1 MRRFCLL
8 LLLFALSIG
17 TWAQRTV
24 VSGIVTN
31 SQTGR
36 PIAGANVAV
45 VGGTTT
51 VVTNADG
58 FFTLKFNETANAIR
72 VSHLG
77 FQTSTQH
84 LPANTQQPLS
94 IALKP
99 AVIMLQEIVVT
110 KDNARSIVEAAI
122 SKIPDNYSKQPEI
135 LEGFYR
141 ETAMK
146 RQHFIYIAEGVID
159 MYKTSYN
166 RSVHQDRV
174 AIRKGRR
181 LMSPRQGDTLGVKV
195 MGGPVQ
201 PIQLDIVKNREF
213 LLNNEEL
220 DHYHFS
226 FDKQEK
232 IDGRQQFV
240 VRLEPRGEWEYALYH
255 GHLYIDCE
263 TLAFTRA
270 DLSLDMSD
278 REKATRLMLIR
289 KPSGVRFRP
298 KELSTL
304 IDYRQE
310 GGVTRVSYIRNV
322 FRFNCDWKRRLFAT
336 SFAATCE
343 MVVTNRH
350 SNDARPIKGRESFD
364 SRDMFYDK
372 VEYFKDPAF
381 WEDYNIIEP
390 TESLDKAVNRLLKRM
405 K

>member
-1 MRRFCLL
+1 MKRICLFIL
-8 LLLFALSIG
+8 IIVASIG
-17 TWAQRTV
+17 AYAQRTV
-24 VSGIVTN
+24 VSGTVTN

-77 FQTSTQH
+77 FQTSTQP

-122 SKIPDNYSKQPEI
+122 SKIPNNYSKQPEI

-146 RQHFIYIAEGVID
+146 RQHFIYVAEGVID
-159 MYKTSYN
+159 MYKTPYN

-201 PIQLDIVKNREF
+201 PIQLDIVKNKEF
-213 LLNNEEL
+213 LFNNEEL

-226 FDKQEK
+226 FDKQEI

-289 KPSGVRFRP
+289 KPSGVIFRP
-298 KELSTL
+298 RELSTL

-336 SFAATCE
+336 SFTATCE
-343 MVVTNRH
+343 MVVTNFHNGDGR
-350 SNDARPIKGRESFD
+350 AIKGRNTFD
-364 SRDMFYDK
+364 SRDMFFDK

-381 WEDYNIIEP
+381 WEYYNIIEP
-390 TESLDKAVNRLLKRM
+390 TESLDKAVNRLLK
-405 K
+405 KIK

>member
-1 MRRFCLL
+1 MRRICLL
-8 LLLFALSIG
+8 LLIFVLSIG
-17 TWAQRTV
+17 VWAQRTV
-24 VSGIVTN
+24 VSGTVTN

-58 FFTLKFNETANAIR
+58 FFTLKFDEMANAIR

-77 FQTSTQH
+77 FQTSIQH
-84 LPANTQQPLS
+84 LSANTQQPLS

-146 RQHFIYIAEGVID
+146 RQHFIYVAEGVID

-201 PIQLDIVKNREF
+201 PIQLDIVKNRDF
-213 LLNNEEL
+213 LFNNEEL

-226 FDKQEK
+226 FDKQEM

-240 VRLEPRGEWEYALYH
+240 VRLEPRGNWEYALYH

-298 KELSTL
+298 RELSTL

-350 SNDARPIKGRESFD
+350 SGDARPIKGRESFD

-381 WEDYNIIEP
+381 WEGYNIIEP
-390 TESLDKAVNRLLKRM
+390 TESLDKAVNRLLKKM

>member
-1 MRRFCLL
+1 MKRICLFIL
-8 LLLFALSIG
+8 IIVASIG
-17 TWAQRTV
+17 AYAQRTV
-24 VSGIVTN
+24 VSGTVTN

-77 FQTSTQH
+77 FQTSTQP

-122 SKIPDNYSKQPEI
+122 SKIPNNYSKQPEI

-146 RQHFIYIAEGVID
+146 RQHFIYVAEGVID
-159 MYKTSYN
+159 MYKTPYN

-201 PIQLDIVKNREF
+201 PIQLDIVKNKDF
-213 LLNNEEL
+213 LFNNEEL

-226 FDKQEK
+226 FDKQEI

-298 KELSTL
+298 RELSTL

-336 SFAATCE
+336 SFTATCE
-343 MVVTNRH
+343 MVVTNFHNGDGR
-350 SNDARPIKGRESFD
+350 AIKGRNTFD
-364 SRDMFYDK
+364 SRDMFFDK

-381 WEDYNIIEP
+381 WEDYTIIEP
-390 TESLDKAVNRLLKRM
+390 TDSLDKAVNRLLK
-405 K
+405 KIK

>member
-1 MRRFCLL
+1 MKRICLFIL
-8 LLLFALSIG
+8 IIVASIG
-17 TWAQRTV
+17 AYAQRTV
-24 VSGIVTN
+24 VSGTVTN

-77 FQTSTQH
+77 FQTSTQP

-122 SKIPDNYSKQPEI
+122 SKIPNNYSKQPEI

-146 RQHFIYIAEGVID
+146 RQHFIYVAEGVID
-159 MYKTSYN
+159 MYKTPYN

-201 PIQLDIVKNREF
+201 PIQLDIVKNKDF
-213 LLNNEEL
+213 LFNNEEL

-226 FDKQEK
+226 FDKQEI

-278 REKATRLMLIR
+278 REKAIRLMLIR

-298 KELSTL
+298 RELSTL

-336 SFAATCE
+336 SFTATCE
-343 MVVTNRH
+343 MVVTNFHNGDGR
-350 SNDARPIKGRESFD
+350 AIKGRNTFD
-364 SRDMFYDK
+364 SRDMFFDK

-390 TESLDKAVNRLLKRM
+390 TESLDKAVNRLLK
-405 K
+405 KIK

>member
-1 MRRFCLL
+1 MKRICLFIL
-8 LLLFALSIG
+8 IIVASIG
-17 TWAQRTV
+17 AYAQRTV
-24 VSGIVTN
+24 VSGTVTN

-77 FQTSTQH
+77 FQTSTQP

-122 SKIPDNYSKQPEI
+122 SKIPNNYSKQPEI

-146 RQHFIYIAEGVID
+146 RQHFIYVAEGVID
-159 MYKTSYN
+159 MYKTPYN

-201 PIQLDIVKNREF
+201 PIQLDIVKNKEF
-213 LLNNEEL
+213 LFNNEEL

-226 FDKQEK
+226 FDKQEI

-298 KELSTL
+298 RELSTL

-336 SFAATCE
+336 SFTATCE
-343 MVVTNRH
+343 MVVTNFHNGDGR
-350 SNDARPIKGRESFD
+350 AIKGRNTFD
-364 SRDMFYDK
+364 SRDMFFDK

-390 TESLDKAVNRLLKRM
+390 TESLDKAVNRLLK
-405 K
+405 KIK